1 MVSVI
6 LSSRSLVSS
15 FVLLDLLSVLTLF
28 FISVIVFFS
37 SDCFFFKKLFPSFLL
52 KFSLCSSNLYAN
64 SVISLITNDL
74 SSLSGKSFISVSLV
88 SYSGSFSCPFIWSKF
103 LCLLILLSFLYSR
116 EIR

>member
-1 MVSVI
+1 MSLIHSSVSI
-6 LSSRSLVSS
+6 
-15 FVLLDLLSVLTLF
+15 DH
-28 FISVIVFFS
+28 FISNIELTIFDQIFPVFS
-37 SDCFFFKKLFPSFLL
+37 SSLF

-88 SYSGSFSCPFIWSKF
+88 SYSGSFSCSFIWSKF
-103 LCLLILLSFLYSR
+103 LCLLILLSSLCFG